1 MKQVL
6 ATTLMGLALATG
18 TLATGTLAA
27 RPAAAEVLQVAVDA
41 SPAGLD
47 PHIVTAFAS
56 AQIISPIYE
65 GLTGIDANLAIVP
78 GLAAS
83 WTISPDGKT
92 YVFKLVSGAS
102 FHDGSAFTAAD
113 VVASLHRV
121 LGKDISSPLASRLAS
136 LDSVRAID
144 PATVEIVLKAPAAA
158 FLSSLASIAI
168 VPHAFETDKDTLQ
181 RKPDGTGPFKFVEW
195 QPNGFIALARHD
207 GYWQKGLPKM
217 DGVKFIFAPESAT
230 RQVGLSS
237 GQYAMLPNIDAA
249 TALQLKG
256 KPGVKLAETLDLAY
270 SLVGMNASRAPFDN
284 VKVREALNTALNR
297 QEIVEAALFGAGQPA
312 GPLSPAMHDWASD
325 IKTFPCYTPSADRA
339 KALLKEAGVTTPV
352 AITLLVLPRQ
362 DTRDIAQVVQAQLN
376 NAGFKVD
383 LKIPELGQFVQDW
396 KNSNFDAFVSLN
408 GGAVDP
414 DDAFYRTFHT
424 GGSTNVFKYSD
435 AAVDQLLDTEHSE
448 QNTAARREGY
458 ARLQA
463 TLACQGPIAFLTY
476 SQLFTAMRS
485 DVTGFS
491 IVPTRSLSSLATTT
505 R

>member
-6 ATTLMGLALATG
+6 ASAMLGIALAAAS
-18 TLATGTLAA
+18 LPSPAT
-27 RPAAAEVLQVAVDA
+27 AEVLQVAVDA

-65 GLTGIDANLAIVP
+65 GLTGIDANLAVVP

-83 WTISPDGKT
+83 WTISPDGRT
-92 YVFKLVSGAS
+92 YVFKLVRGAT
-102 FHDGSAFTAAD
+102 FHDGSAFTAED

-121 LGKDISSPLASRLAS
+121 LAKEIASPLASRLAGM
-136 LDSVRAID
+136 DSVRAID
-144 PATVEIVLKAPAAA
+144 PATVEIVLKTPAAA

-168 VPHAFETDKDTLQ
+168 VPHQFATDKDTLQ

-207 GYWQKGLPKM
+207 GYWQKGLPKL
-217 DGVKFIFAPESAT
+217 DGVKFLFAPESAT
-230 RQVGLSS
+230 RQVGLAS

-256 KPGVKLAETLDLAY
+256 KPGVRLAETLDLAY
-270 SLVGMNASRAPFDN
+270 SLVGMNASRPPFN
-284 VKVREALNTALNR
+284 NPKVREALDTALNR
-297 QEIVEAALFGAGQPA
+297 QEIVDAALFGAGVPA

-325 IKTFPCYTPSADRA
+325 PKSFPCYTPSADHA
-339 KALLKEAGVTTPV
+339 KALLREAGITTPV

-362 DTRDIAQVVQAQLN
+362 DTRDIAQVVQAQLDK
-376 NAGFKVD
+376 AGFTVA

-435 AAVDQLLDTEHSE
+435 ATVDQMLDSAHSE
-448 QNTAARREGY
+448 PSQAVRRDTY
-458 ARLQA
+458 TKLQA
-463 TLACQGPIAFLTY
+463 TLACQGPVAFLTY
-476 SQLFTAMRS
+476 GQLFTAMRS
-485 DVTGFS
+485 NVQGFA

-505 R
+505 IGK